1 MQINQCRSCKSKKLI
16 KLFSLGNLSFTGKFS
31 LPKDKI
37 KKKPV
42 SLVICK
48 SCELVQLKHNY
59 NLKYL
64 YGPDYGYRTG
74 INKTMTDHV
83 KKITKTLSE
92 KANLKKNDLVLDI
105 ASNDGTLLN
114 FYKKSVIKFGIDP
127 ILNKYKKNY
136 KHVKYSISGFFSAEK
151 IKTKTNQKFKI
162 ITALSVFY
170 DLVNPNKFLN
180 DVKRL
185 LLPEGMFL
193 LEFAD
198 LASIIKYKMF
208 DTICHEHLEYY
219 SSKVIINLV
228 KHNGLR
234 VFDIKQNSIN
244 GSSKQ
249 YFICHHNSKIKSK
262 DIVIKK
268 ILKEESKLKLHQVST
283 FKNFIEKIDSLKTKL
298 NNTIKIIKKKKQIIH
313 CYGASTKGNVLL
325 QYFNID
331 NKKIN
336 FAAERN
342 KNKYGLVTP
351 GSKIKIISEKTS
363 RTMKPDYYLVL
374 PWHFKNEIL
383 KREKRILNK
392 GTKFIFPLPNFD
404 IVKNN

>member
-1 MQINQCRSCKSKKLI
+1 MKINKCRACKKKNLK
-16 KLFSLGNLSFTGKFS
+16 KLFSLGNMCFTGKF
-31 LPKDKI
+31 PRQDQKI
-37 KKKPV
+37 EKKPIT
-42 SLVICK
+42 LVICK
-48 SCELVQLKHNY
+48 HCELVQLGHNFD
-59 NLKYL
+59 LKYL

-83 KKITKTLSE
+83 KNITETLAKKTY
-92 KANLKKNDLVLDI
+92 LKKNDIVLDI

-114 FYKKSVIKFGIDP
+114 FYKKNIVKFGVDP

-136 KHVKYSISGFFSAEK
+136 KEIKYSISNFFSAEK
-151 IKTKTNQKFKI
+151 VKNKTNKKFKI

-180 DVKRL
+180 DVKKL
-185 LLPEGMFL
+185 LLPEGIFL

-219 SSKVIINLV
+219 SSKVIVNLIQN
-228 KHNGLR
+228 NGLR
-234 VFDIKQNSIN
+234 VFDIKQNNIN

-249 YFICHHNSKIKSK
+249 YFICHNNSKIKSK
-262 DIVIKK
+262 TRVIKK
-268 ILKEESKLKLHQVST
+268 ILLEEKKLKLNKVQS
-283 FKNFIEKIDSLKTKL
+283 FKIFIKKINFLRKKL
-298 NNTIKIIKKKKQIIH
+298 NDKLNSIRINNETVH

-325 QYFNID
+325 QYFRID

-342 KNKYGLVTP
+342 KNKYGLITP
-351 GSKIKIISEKTS
+351 GSKIKIIPEKLS
-363 RTMKPDYYLVL
+363 RSMKPNYYLVL
-374 PWHFKNEIL
+374 PWHFKKEIL
-383 KREKRILNK
+383 IREQLMRNK
-392 GTKFIFPLPNFD
+392 GTKFIFPLPKFE
-404 IVKNN
+404 II

>member
-1 MQINQCRSCKSKKLI
+1 MRIKQCRNCKSKKLI
-16 KLFSLGNLSFTGKFS
+16 TLFSLGNLCFTGKFS
-31 LPKDKI
+31 SLKDNI

-42 SLVICK
+42 TVVLCK
-48 SCELVQLKHNY
+48 SCELVQLAHNY
-59 NLKYL
+59 DLKYL

-74 INKTMTDHV
+74 INKTMSDHV
-83 KKITKTLSE
+83 KKITKTLS
-92 KANLKKNDLVLDI
+92 KKTSLKKNDFVLDI

-114 FYKKSVIKFGIDP
+114 SYKKNIIKFGVDP

-136 KHVKYSISGFFSAEK
+136 KKIRYSISGFFSASKVKE
-151 IKTKTNQKFKI
+151 KTKKKFKI
-162 ITALSVFY
+162 ISALSVFY
-170 DLVNPNKFLN
+170 DLLNPNKFLR
-180 DVKRL
+180 DVKTL
-185 LLPEGMFL
+185 LLPEGVFL

-228 KHNGLR
+228 KKNDLR
-234 VFDIKQNSIN
+234 VFDIKQNFIN

-249 YFICHHNSKIKSK
+249 YYICHKNSKIKSK
-262 DIVIKK
+262 SKIIKK
-268 ILKEESKLKLHQVST
+268 TLMSESKLKLNTVKT
-283 FKNFIEKIDSLKTKL
+283 FKEFIRKINFLKTRL
-298 NNTIKIIKKKKQIIH
+298 NNKIKYIRRNNQIIH

-331 NKKIN
+331 NKKIS

-351 GSKIKIISEKTS
+351 GSKIKIISEENS
-363 RTMKPDYYLVL
+363 RKMKPDYYLVL
-374 PWHFKNEIL
+374 PWHFKKEIL
-383 KREKRILNK
+383 KREKNTLRT
-392 GTKFIFPLPNFD
+392 GTRFIFPLPNFE
-404 IVKNN
+404 II